1 MSVHVLR
8 QPRRQHTAGRP
19 RAHDDEVESRH
30 AVLLRSVV
38 TPARLRPA
46 AIRYRS
52 ITVAGREDYAP
63 FDSVTVRVRN
73 TADQAPYLGPA
84 RYETGAHDRFFGRDD
99 LIQQLM
105 VMVRERPL
113 PVLAGPS
120 GSGEP
125 SLLRAGL
132 IPNLRT
138 TSPARCSIRRRTTA
152 KPGRCPA
159 HATSVRAP
167 RSVAGH
173 SVITT
178 PHRPWLRRSTSA
190 DRPCLPCR
198 LLPPVG
204 YR

>member
-1 MSVHVLR
+1 M
-8 QPRRQHTAGRP
+8 
-19 RAHDDEVESRH
+19 
-30 AVLLRSVV
+30 
-38 TPARLRPA
+38 
-46 AIRYRS
+46 
-52 ITVAGREDYAP
+52 
-63 FDSVTVRVRN
+63 
-73 TADQAPYLGPA
+73 
-84 RYETGAHDRFFGRDD
+84 
-99 LIQQLM
+99 QQLM
-105 VMVRERPL
+105 VRVRERPL
-113 PVLAGPS
+113 PVPAGPS

-138 TSPARCSIRRRTTA
+138 TSTARCSIRRRTTT

-159 HATSVRAP
+159 HGTSVQAS

-198 LLPPVG
+198 LLPPAG